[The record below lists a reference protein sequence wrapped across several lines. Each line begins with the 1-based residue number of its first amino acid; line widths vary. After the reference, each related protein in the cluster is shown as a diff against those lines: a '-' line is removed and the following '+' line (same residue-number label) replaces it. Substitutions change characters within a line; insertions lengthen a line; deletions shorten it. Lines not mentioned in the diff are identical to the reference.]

1 MPAYRNPG
9 LSLMIKGG
17 LGPKTPRASAQFK
30 MANTN
35 NDIIQCITDVPYYNE
50 VLVLYGQARN
60 KTHQECIKKAGEQ
73 ANFHA
78 ALSER
83 SGGAP
88 RARINKGILSTAYDP
103 TKWKKQSKSKTGKTR
118 KLTGKQSAANEKRA
132 YFFRLASKRGARK
145 GKKQSRILVSKGNKP
160 ARIGSKVKGVEGDR
174 PLTKAA
180 ATIRNRSRSAKG
192 AIAAGFLQSARRLGL
207 KTSRGPKDAK
217 PTPGGTA
224 AKSKGVA
231 NQMTAYSVNKVLGSY
246 QVGKSV
252 MIRAMKKALF
262 SKGEK
267 KKDQGMLQFAEESME
282 ADIKKAKEKAKGKR
296 RRR

>member
-1 MPAYRNPG
+1 
-9 LSLMIKGG
+9 MIKGG
-17 LGPKTPRASAQFK
+17 LGQKTPRASRPSK

-35 NDIIQCITDVPYYNE
+35 NDIIQCITDTPYYNE

-60 KTHQECIKKAGEQ
+60 KTHNEVVTKAGQQ

-78 ALSER
+78 AMSENR
-83 SGGAP
+83 GGAP
-88 RARINKGILSTAYDP
+88 RAKINKGILSAAYDP

-118 KLTGKQSAANEKRA
+118 KLTGKQSAANKKRA

-145 GKKQSRILVSKGNKP
+145 GKKQSTILVSKGNKP

-207 KTSRGPKDAK
+207 KSKGPKDAQ
-217 PTPGGTA
+217 PSPGGTA
-224 AKSKGVA
+224 ARSKGTRATNNIKAHSINRVR
-231 NQMTAYSVNKVLGSY
+231 GSY
-246 QVGKSV
+246 EVGRKV
-252 MIRAMKKALF
+252 MVQAMKKALYGD
-262 SKGEK
+262 K
-267 KKDQGMLQFAEESME
+267 GMLNFAVERME
-282 ADIKKAKEKAKGKR
+282 KDLEKAKSKAKGKGR
-296 RRR
+296 K